1 MIVYTVEEEAEADW
15 AVYTTEIIGVYESK
29 SKALAKVKEMG
40 ELHKYNY
47 YYITTYDTETG
58 GIINDS
64 ICS

>member
-15 AVYTTEIIGVYESK
+15 EVCTTEIIGVYESK

-47 YYITTYDTETG
+47 YYITTYDTVTG
-58 GIINDS
+58 EIVND
-64 ICS
+64 